1 MWCLECVWKRQA
13 LAVVIQR
20 IDAQRFQDR
29 KFAIY
34 GYNQFPQTRGWQAK
48 ANVAH
53 SATALESKQ
62 YSVFILCGHFPIF
75 IAIINNEGQRG

>member
-1 MWCLECVWKRQA
+1 MVPRVDTQ
-13 LAVVIQR
+13 I
-20 IDAQRFQDR
+20 FQDR
-29 KFAIY
+29 KFPIY
-34 GYNQFPQTRGWQAK
+34 GYSQFLQARRRQAK